1 MLNKSLRIKLFYLK
15 HYINKLLYTQDK
27 VLFFYCEWSTTGNPL
42 EHVLNNSVRDLLIL
56 MWIMYLFTNPDGANF
71 IIASTWAQNPSVGIS
86 TKVDPKV
93 GINQSE
99 ASI

>member
-1 MLNKSLRIKLFYLK
+1 
-15 HYINKLLYTQDK
+15 
-27 VLFFYCEWSTTGNPL
+27 
-42 EHVLNNSVRDLLIL
+42 
-56 MWIMYLFTNPDGANF
+56 MYLFTNPDGANF

-99 ASI
+99 ASIWVLRSTLTLMPKLGFWAQVFGTFQLVAGLIITEQGPKPQCWH